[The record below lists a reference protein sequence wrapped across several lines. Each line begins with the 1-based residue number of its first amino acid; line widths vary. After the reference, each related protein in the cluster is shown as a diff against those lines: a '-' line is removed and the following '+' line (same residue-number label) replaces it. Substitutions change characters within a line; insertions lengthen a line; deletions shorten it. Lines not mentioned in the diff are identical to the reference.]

1 MASIAKVVVE
11 IALDREFD
19 YRIPAHLRSVIQV
32 GTQVVVPFKSRELRG
47 FVVGL
52 ANQSAFQDK
61 LKAIAGVVGEKPLI
75 PDPIMK
81 LAYWIADYYC
91 APIEHAVR
99 TVLPSAVRKRGA
111 QHKKQLVVSLHAD
124 ASLGLGHAEG
134 DTSGLTE
141 KQLLLVETLHAHGPM
156 TLSGLKER
164 CGCSDSP
171 VRTLEKHGLVT
182 IEESTIQRDPHAG
195 MALLSTKPFALMA
208 EQQTALAAIC
218 AAIDSAMPGT
228 VLLHGVTG
236 SGKTEVYLQAIRHA
250 LDKGQGAIVL
260 VPEISLTPQ
269 TVDRFRARFG
279 DCVAVLHSS
288 LSEGERHDEWHRIR
302 NGEAKIAIGARSAL
316 FAPIENPGLI
326 VVDEE
331 HEPTYK
337 QDESPRYNARDV
349 AVMRGHLERCCV
361 VLGSAT
367 PSLESFSNVKAGR
380 YRLAEMMLRVDD
392 RSMPLMRIVD
402 MRIEAEKE
410 GRPHI
415 FSRELVQGIYD
426 RLDNREQVI
435 LFLNRRGFSSSL
447 QCEKCGFVAEC
458 AACSVSMTYHKRQH
472 KLLCHICGAEE
483 HVPSCCPECRDPEF
497 RYAGMGTERIE
508 EVLEKL
514 CPKAR
519 IARMDS
525 DTMRTKDAY
534 RRVLGDFRTGKIDIL
549 LGTQMIAKGLDF
561 PNVTLVGVLY
571 ADMSLHV
578 PDFRAGERTF
588 QLLTQV
594 AGRAGRGDKAGEV
607 IVQTYTPHHPAI
619 QAARS
624 LDYEGFCAQDL
635 EFRSELSYP
644 PFSHLVLL
652 TFKGKNEADV
662 MAAAEGYFDRLE
674 PLLPESVLHSP
685 PVPAPLAR
693 AKGLYRYQI
702 VLRCE
707 HTVKMTKPI
716 RHALASAK
724 MPNGVTC
731 TVDVDALSLL

>member
-1 MASIAKVVVE
+1 VPPSRQKAAHDELERDGDVASALPAK
-11 IALDREFD
+11 
-19 YRIPAHLRSVIQV
+19 Q
-32 GTQVVVPFKSRELRG
+32 
-47 FVVGL
+47 
-52 ANQSAFQDK
+52 K
-61 LKAIAGVVGEKPLI
+61 LIL
-75 PDPIMK
+75 
-81 LAYWIADYYC
+81 
-91 APIEHAVR
+91 
-99 TVLPSAVRKRGA
+99 
-111 QHKKQLVVSLHAD
+111 
-124 ASLGLGHAEG
+124 
-134 DTSGLTE
+134 
-141 KQLLLVETLHAHGPM
+141 ETLQARGSM
-156 TLSGLKER
+156 TLSELKER

-171 VRTLEKHGLVT
+171 VKTLEKNGFLK

-195 MALLSTKPFALMA
+195 MELLRTQPFKLMK
-208 EQQTALAAIC
+208 EQQSALATINASMER
-218 AAIDSAMPGT
+218 DKPGV

-279 DCVAVLHSS
+279 NCVAVLHSS
-288 LSEGERHDEWHRIR
+288 LSEGERHDEWHRIS
-302 NGEAKIAIGARSAL
+302 NGEASIAIGARSAL

-349 AVMRGHLERCCV
+349 AVMRGHLEGCCV

-367 PSLESFSNVKAGR
+367 PSLESFSNVKEGR
-380 YRLAEMMLRVDD
+380 YEKAEMLQRVDD
-392 RSMPLMRIVD
+392 RSMPLMRVVD

-415 FSRELVQGIYD
+415 FSRELVQEIYD

-447 QCEKCGFVAEC
+447 QCEQCGYVAEC
-458 AACSVSMTYHKRQH
+458 NACSVSMTYHKRAH
-472 KLLCHICGAEE
+472 KLLCHICGSEE
-483 HVPSCCPECRDPEF
+483 QVPACCPDCADPDF

-508 EVLEKL
+508 EVLGAL
-514 CPKAR
+514 CPNAR

-525 DTMRTKDAY
+525 DTMRKKDSY
-534 RRVLGDFRTGKIDIL
+534 RKVLDSFRVGKIDIL

-594 AGRAGRGDKAGEV
+594 AGRAGRGEKAGEV
-607 IVQTYTPHHPAI
+607 IVQTYTPHHPAV
-619 QAARS
+619 QAARN
-624 LDYEGFCAQDL
+624 LDYDGFCSQDL
-635 EFRSELSYP
+635 EFRTELSYP

-652 TFKGKNEADV
+652 TFKGESEVDV
-662 MAAAEGYFDRLE
+662 LAAANGFFARLE
-674 PLLPESVLHSP
+674 QLLPASVLHSP

-693 AKGLYRYQI
+693 AKGHYRYHI
-702 VLRCE
+702 MMRCE
-707 HTVKMTKPI
+707 HTVKMTRPI
-716 RHALASAK
+716 RHVQASFK
-724 MPNGVTC
+724 IPKGVTC

>member
-11 IALDREFD
+11 ISLDREFD
-19 YRIPAHLRSVIQV
+19 YRIPAHLRSVIRV

-52 ANQSAFQDK
+52 AGKSAFDGK
-61 LKAIAGVVGEKPLI
+61 LKEITGMVGEKPLI
-75 PDPIMK
+75 PDSIMK

-111 QHKKQLVVSLHAD
+111 QHKKQLVVSLT
-124 ASLGLGHAEG
+124 GR
-134 DTSGLTE
+134 
-141 KQLLLVETLHAHGPM
+141 VPETITARQDEIFQTLQAHGAM
-156 TLSGLKER
+156 TLSELKER
-164 CGCSDSP
+164 CGCTDSP

-182 IEESTIQRDPHAG
+182 IEESTILRDPHAG
-195 MALLSTKPFALMA
+195 LELLRTKPFGLMVEQREALNRIKAQM
-208 EQQTALAAIC
+208 
-218 AAIDSAMPGT
+218 DRKNPGT

-236 SGKTEVYLQAIRHA
+236 SGKTEVYLQAIQHA
-250 LDKGQGAIVL
+250 LNQDKGAIVL

-269 TVDRFRARFG
+269 TVDRFRSRFG
-279 DCVAVLHSS
+279 DCVAVLHSC

-302 NGEAKIAIGARSAL
+302 NGEARIAIGARSAL
-316 FAPIENPGLI
+316 FAPVEKPGLI
-326 VVDEE
+326 VIDEE

-349 AVMRGHLERCCV
+349 AVMRGHLENCCV

-367 PSLESFSNVKAGR
+367 PSLESFNNVKEGR
-380 YRLAEMMLRVDD
+380 YELAEMLQRVDD

-426 RLDNREQVI
+426 RLDHREQVI

-447 QCEKCGFVAEC
+447 QCEKCGYVAEC
-458 AACSVSMTYHKRQH
+458 KSCSISMTYHKRAH
-472 KLLCHICGAEE
+472 KLLCHICGAEAA
-483 HVPSCCPECRDPEF
+483 VPNCCPDCSDPDF
-497 RYAGMGTERIE
+497 KYAGMGTEKIE

-514 CPKAR
+514 CPNAR
-519 IARMDS
+519 VARMDS
-525 DTMRTKDAY
+525 DTMRRKDSY
-534 RRVLGDFRTGKIDIL
+534 RTVLEQFRLGRIDIL

-594 AGRAGRGDKAGEV
+594 AGRAGRGEKAGEV
-607 IVQTYTPHHPAI
+607 IVQAYTPHHPAI

-624 LDYEGFCAQDL
+624 LDYDGFCSQDL
-635 EFRSELSYP
+635 EFRRELSYP
-644 PFSHLVLL
+644 PFSHLVLM
-652 TFKGKNEADV
+652 TFRGESEADV
-662 MAAAEGYFDRLE
+662 MAASDGFSERLE
-674 PLLPESVLHSP
+674 AILPDSVIHSP

-693 AKGLYRYQI
+693 AKGHYRYQI
-702 VLRCE
+702 LLRCE
-707 HTVKMTKPI
+707 HAVKMTKPV
-716 RHALASAK
+716 RHVLASFK
-724 MPNGVTC
+724 MPRSVTC